1 LNYFYF
7 FKLFEYLQNSQFHW
21 TNLNMLKRLIKLNK
35 KTNFHSNSLFLN
47 SEKLPKVAQTSPFD
61 TDLEKEK
68 QYRFENIN

>member
-1 LNYFYF
+1 
-7 FKLFEYLQNSQFHW
+7 
-21 TNLNMLKRLIKLNK
+21 MLKRLIKLNK